1 MTMLDV
7 TADADLRRRAARVIP
22 GAMYGHMNAGR
33 LPAGMPQYFARA
45 QGARTWDVNGNE
57 YVDLMCAYG
66 PMVLGYGHPV
76 VEAAADAQRRA
87 GDCMSGPAP
96 VLVELAEL
104 LVATVAHADWAMFAK
119 NGTDATTLCLTIA
132 RAATGRRK
140 VLVARGSYH
149 GAAPWCTPSPA
160 GVTDADRA
168 NLVSFG
174 YNDLASVDEALSA
187 AGDDVAAVIV
197 TPFRHDA
204 RREQELAT
212 PEFARGLRDRCT
224 ARGAALVLDD
234 VRCGL
239 RIDIAGS
246 WEPMGVRPDLS
257 AFSKAIANGHPIA
270 AVTGVDALREAA
282 TKVFATG
289 SFWFAAAPMA
299 AAVATLTTARDTN
312 AIADLTA
319 AGEQLRQGIAASA
332 AAYGLGVRQT
342 GPAQMPLLTFDGDTD
357 FRVAD
362 AFASATARAGA
373 LVHPWHNWFL
383 SAAHTAEEIDRALAA
398 IDAGLAHVSA
408 TFGSG

>member
-1 MTMLDV
+1 MTTIDL
-7 TADADLRRRAARVIP
+7 TTDADLRSRAARVIP

-45 QGARTWDVNGNE
+45 DGPRTWDVDGND

-66 PMVLGYGHPV
+66 PMVLGYNHPL

-87 GDCMSGPAP
+87 GDCMSGPSP

-104 LVATVAHADWAMFAK
+104 MVDTVASADWAMFAK

-132 RAATGRRK
+132 RAATGRGK

-149 GAAPWCTPSPA
+149 GAAPWCTPAPA
-160 GVTDADRA
+160 GVTEADRA
-168 NLVSFG
+168 NLVSFD
-174 YNDLASVDEALSA
+174 YNDLASVDAALAA
-187 AGDDVAAVIV
+187 AGDDVAAIIV

-204 RREQELAT
+204 RREQELAS
-212 PEFARGLRDRCT
+212 PDFARGVRERCT

-239 RIDIAGS
+239 RINLHGS
-246 WEPMGVRPDLS
+246 WEPFGVRPDLS

-270 AVTGVDALREAA
+270 AITGTDSLRDAA
-282 TKVFATG
+282 TRVFATG

-299 AAVATLTTARDTN
+299 ASIATITTTRETD
-312 AIADLTA
+312 AIARLAA
-319 AGEQLRQGIAASA
+319 AGQRLRDGITRQAATHGV
-332 AAYGLGVRQT
+332 GLRQT
-342 GPAQMPLLTFDGDTD
+342 GPPQMPMLTFDGDTG
-357 FRVAD
+357 FAMAD

-383 SAAHTAEEIDRALAA
+383 SAAHSDDDIDRALEA
-398 IDAGLAHVSA
+398 IDAGLAHVNA
-408 TFGSG
+408 TFGTG